1 MKSLEDIIGSAR
13 RALVL
18 GIGGGGD
25 VVGALAVGRL
35 CEALGPKFE
44 LGGVAWERFV
54 IDPHPGPRRI
64 AEILGGRPLGG
75 AALLADAQTSTPEG
89 VAFCEA
95 RMAAHLGRPTA
106 LVDVGG
112 GPRAAAEGIA
122 DAADA
127 LDCDVA
133 VYVDV
138 GGDVLAH
145 GDEPG
150 LASPLCDAVM
160 LAAARLAADR
170 VAPLGAV
177 FGPGCDGELTA
188 DEVLERIGELA
199 AGGGWLGTWG
209 LTQAVAEELEAAAR
223 VVPTEASLQAVRCA
237 RGETGE
243 VEIRGG
249 RRTVRLTPVG
259 ALTFFFDVPAAY
271 GLVAPLA
278 REVSG
283 AGDLEAARDALA
295 ALDIRTELDYERSRA
310 REGPG

>member
-1 MKSLEDIIGSAR
+1 MRSLEELIRSAR

-35 CEALGPKFE
+35 CEALGTGFE
-44 LGGVAWERFV
+44 LGGVTWERFV
-54 IDPHPGPRRI
+54 NDPHPGPRTI
-64 AEILGGRPLGG
+64 AEIRGGRPLGD
-75 AALLADAQTSTPEG
+75 AALLADEATTTPEG
-89 VAFCEA
+89 VAFCES
-95 RMAAHLGRPTA
+95 RMAAHLGRATV
-106 LVDVGG
+106 LVDVNG
-112 GPRAAAEGIA
+112 GPGAAARGIG
-122 DAADA
+122 DAAAA
-127 LDCDVA
+127 LGCDLA

-138 GGDVLAH
+138 GGDVLAR

-188 DEVLERIGELA
+188 GEVLERIRDLA
-199 AGGGWLGTWG
+199 IAGAWVGTWG
-209 LTQAVAEELEAAAR
+209 LTPAVAAELEAAGR

-237 RGETGE
+237 RGEVGE

-249 RRTVRLTPVG
+249 RTRVHLGPLG
-259 ALTFFFDVPAAY
+259 ALTFFFDLPAAHER
-271 GLVAPLA
+271 APLA
-278 REVSG
+278 RAVSG
-283 AGDLEAARDALA
+283 ARDLESARDALA
-295 ALDIRTELDYERSRA
+295 ALGIRTELDYERRRA
-310 REGPG
+310 RE